1 MISLISKATVQ
12 AFFSTVDFRSSLNL
26 AAPLISAALMLFG
39 IRKWTLSIMIRK
51 SCTSGLS
58 GVAAESWLAYCISS

>member
-12 AFFSTVDFRSSLNL
+12 TFFSPVDFHSSLNL
-26 AAPLISAALMLFG
+26 ATPLISAALMLFG
-39 IRKWTLSIMIRK
+39 IRKWTLSIMIIEG
-51 SCTSGLS
+51 CTSGLS